1 MDLVPGAWSLR
12 DQPRSIVWGGAGFAE
27 RPPPTF
33 VLGEDP
39 IVFEQP
45 GHLDFELRYP
55 AVLLTRRLHSF
66 GFECSAQ
73 PPTRRV
79 RRSDLRRSVRAW
91 YLHLYEAPKAARTV
105 GPRPREPLALWSSLR
120 LPLRGSLCAEQSSAK
135 QRARAAARA
144 THPQSQQV
152 VIDLYIV
159 EAEGQRANPAS

>member
-1 MDLVPGAWSLR
+1 MAAQPPRATNLYIVIWTSGPKPPSDLKVNTGGTGLPKWTWCLVPSGPASLY
-12 DQPRSIVWGGAGFAE
+12 SMGGAGFAE

-120 LPLRGSLCAEQSSAK
+120 CA
-135 QRARAAARA
+135 
-144 THPQSQQV
+144 
-152 VIDLYIV
+152 
-159 EAEGQRANPAS
+159 

>member
-1 MDLVPGAWSLR
+1 MEKHLDVKGYKGIKWLRSRPARQIFILSFGLRGPNHPPTLKSIPEGPVFQSGPGAWCLVPSGPASLY
-12 DQPRSIVWGGAGFAE
+12 SMGGAGFAE

-91 YLHLYEAPKAARTV
+91 YLHLYENKF
-105 GPRPREPLALWSSLR
+105 
-120 LPLRGSLCAEQSSAK
+120 
-135 QRARAAARA
+135 
-144 THPQSQQV
+144 
-152 VIDLYIV
+152 
-159 EAEGQRANPAS
+159 